1 MIKDIKKE
9 VPTEVST
16 SSQTY
21 KVHTEYSNEN
31 YNTILL
37 QLKPNSKKYLVLRH
51 LIKYGHITVREMS
64 ERYNSNSPR
73 DIIYD
78 LRKLGVPIIS
88 RDEENPNTKRRF
100 IIYEPEKENE

>member
-9 VPTEVST
+9 VLTEAST
-16 SSQTY
+16 SWTNN
-21 KVHTEYSNEN
+21 VHTEYKSD
-31 YNTILL
+31 YSTTLL

-78 LRKLGVPIIS
+78 LRKLGVPITS

-100 IIYEPEKENE
+100 IIYELEKENE